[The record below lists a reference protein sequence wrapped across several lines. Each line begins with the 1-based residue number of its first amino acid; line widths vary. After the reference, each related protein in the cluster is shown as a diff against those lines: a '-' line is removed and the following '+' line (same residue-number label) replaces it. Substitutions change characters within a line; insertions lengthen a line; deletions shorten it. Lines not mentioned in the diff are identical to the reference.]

1 MTKKLE
7 EALNLLPDI
16 EDMLPSEEEDQE
28 PTKEEIEAEI
38 AEYSTELTIAER
50 TDAALPTVTGLEEL
64 EREMDEYAAKA
75 METFEDLVD
84 LGKSVEDRHAA
95 PIFDSASK
103 MISAALQAKQSKMDK
118 KLKIIELQMRQRRLD
133 VDEEKA
139 QAYIQNK
146 NREHGGVDEESVAE
160 GKVIGSRSE
169 LLAEIMN
176 KMDKN
181 DK

>member
-7 EALNLLPDI
+7 ETLNLLPDI
-16 EDMLPSEEEDQE
+16 EDMLPKEEEELE
-28 PTKEEIEAEI
+28 PTIEELENEI
-38 AEYSTELTIAER
+38 AEYQGEMSIAER
-50 TDAALPTVTGLEEL
+50 TDSALPAVTGLEEL
-64 EREMDEYAAKA
+64 DREMDAYAAKA

-103 MISAALQAKQSKMDK
+103 MISAALQAKQAKMDK
-118 KLKIIELQMRQRRLD
+118 KLKMIELQMRQRRLD
-133 VDEEKA
+133 VDEDKA

-146 NREHGGVDEESVAE
+146 NRENGGSQDQDIAE